1 MSQAESTSVQ
11 RAVNLVLSL
20 TRPYCLSSSV
30 LLSFHFSIWGEAV
43 NVASRMESTGIP
55 GKIHCTK
62 AVVDLVESYF
72 EFESRGP
79 VDIKSVGM
87 MNTFILTERKRLVP
101 ASSATVRRSRQR
113 RSSLLMES
121 LKTLKSSRQLLQKK
135 IEDLQNRIS
144 DNGANSDDS
153 ESNSDSSSGPSDAR
167 FKI

>member
-1 MSQAESTSVQ
+1 MFF
-11 RAVNLVLSL
+11 L
-20 TRPYCLSSSV
+20 
-30 LLSFHFSIWGEAV
+30 FHFSIWGEAV

-62 AVVDLVESYF
+62 AVVDLVESHF

-87 MNTFILTERKRLVP
+87 MNTFILTDRKRLVP
-101 ASSATVRRSRQR
+101 ARSAPVRRPRQR

-121 LKTLKSSRQLLQKK
+121 LKTLKSSRQLLQQK
-135 IEDLQNRIS
+135 IEDLQTRIS
-144 DNGANSDDS
+144 DNDTNSDDS

-167 FKI
+167 